1 MFSTHSWS
9 GAFSVS
15 ASHSHPKQESSPG
28 LLNRMLTVKQGVALE
43 KNWLVCVVGNSS
55 SLGVETEVVSL
66 NLTEASS
73 FIR

>member
-28 LLNRMLTVKQGVALE
+28 LLNQMLTVKQGVALE
-43 KNWLVCVVGNSS
+43 KNWLVCVWLEIPAALV
-55 SLGVETEVVSL
+55 L
-66 NLTEASS
+66 
-73 FIR
+73 RPR